1 MATHGRVNHDAT
13 DEKRRSGSDDRGRPI
28 IFHQS
33 AGAVVMIDG
42 RCLVLRRA
50 DRDEWIFPKGHL
62 EQGESSEDAAI
73 REVREE
79 TGLEIEIVEELGSAR
94 YTFGR
99 HREQH
104 KRVDWF
110 LGRSVGGALEIEPLF
125 AESAQL
131 DADEAQSVLTHAA
144 DREVAARAFA
154 LARGLE

>member
-1 MATHGRVNHDAT
+1 MAT
-13 DEKRRSGSDDRGRPI
+13 DEPIDPSATGASRRSVASHRGRPI

-33 AGAVVMIDG
+33 AGAVVMIDR

-73 REVREE
+73 REAREE
-79 TGLEIEIVEELGSAR
+79 TGLEIEIVEELGSTR
-94 YTFGR
+94 YAFGR

-110 LGRSVGGALEIEPLF
+110 LARSVGGALGIEPLF
-125 AESAQL
+125 AESALL

-154 LARGLE
+154 LAQGLE